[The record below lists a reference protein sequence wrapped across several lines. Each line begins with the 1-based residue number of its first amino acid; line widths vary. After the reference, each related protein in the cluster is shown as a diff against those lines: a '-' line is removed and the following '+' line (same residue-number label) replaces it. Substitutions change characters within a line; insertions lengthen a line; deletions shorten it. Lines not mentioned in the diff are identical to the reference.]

1 VSVVRGLAI
10 ALTMMAIAAC
20 TTPAAETLPEAPPI
34 VAEPPVDQDWRRI
47 ALAEDVARIDGLAA
61 AWQRGLSEARSRGFA
76 AAITAAG
83 PLLNPASG
91 LPRAEPPP
99 GPYRCRVTRLG
110 SGPRRRAL
118 TVYPVYFC
126 HVVVERDSLAFAKQD
141 GDARPGGYLFAD
153 DNNRMIFLGATAEG
167 REAVP
172 PAYGANAARNLVG
185 VAERIGP
192 LRYRIAFPSP
202 GNGVVLDVLELVPSP
217 TPLE

>member
-1 VSVVRGLAI
+1 VLRGLLI
-10 ALTMMAIAAC
+10 ALSTVAIAAC
-20 TTPAAETLPEAPPI
+20 TTPAAVTAPEAPI
-34 VAEPPVDQDWRRI
+34 VAEPPVNQNWRRI
-47 ALAEDVARIDGLAA
+47 ALPEDVARLDGLAA
-61 AWQRGLSEARSRGFA
+61 AWQRGLSEARARGFA

-118 TVYPVYFC
+118 TVYPLYFC
-126 HVVVERDSLAFAKQD
+126 HVVVEGDALAFAKQD
-141 GDARPGGYLFAD
+141 GDVRPGGYLFDD
-153 DNNRMIFLGATAEG
+153 DNNRMIFLGAAAEG

-172 PAYGANAARNLVG
+172 PAYGANPARNLAG

-192 LRYRIAFPSP
+192 FRYRIVFPSP
-202 GNGVVLDVLELVPSP
+202 GNGAALDVKEFVPSP